1 MLIRLLAALLLLSPA
16 IHAAQKS
23 LHMPIG
29 DPARKD
35 REAKIVLD
43 AVTDTATGE
52 FITPREMT
60 ARLSGKELIF
70 LGESHTSMDFHRVQL
85 RVVQELH
92 RAGKKVL
99 IGLEM
104 FPYTEQKYLDDW
116 SRGFLTEEGF
126 LQLAQWYKNW
136 GYHWNYYR
144 DIFLFARDN
153 RLPMYAVNTPR
164 EVVSAVRKKGFQNL
178 TPEEAAH
185 IPQKIDT
192 SNPDHF
198 ALFKAFFEEESGMHG
213 MMNDQMA
220 KSMFDAQCT
229 WDATM
234 AYNSVKALE
243 QHRDKDTVMVVLIG
257 SGHVAYGL
265 GLERQAAQ
273 WFEGKMASVIP
284 IQVIDDKDRP
294 VESIQSS
301 YANFIWGLPQEKE
314 SLYPDTG
321 ISTGEIPGDTRRK
334 VLNIAKDSPAEAAGI
349 KQGDILVSMDG
360 TGVND
365 REALNRKLS
374 EKRWGD
380 AIDYVLMRDGKEM
393 NVKILLRRST
403 KKEK

>member
-1 MLIRLLAALLLLSPA
+1 MRIRLVAALILCVPFLQA
-16 IHAAQKS
+16 QQKS
-23 LHMPIG
+23 LRMPIG
-29 DPARKD
+29 DAARKD
-35 REAKIVLD
+35 KEVKLILD

-52 FITPREMT
+52 TITPREM
-60 ARLSGKELIF
+60 ASRLAGKDLIF

-116 SRGFLTEEGF
+116 SRGYLTEEGF
-126 LQLAQWYKNW
+126 LQLSQWYKNW

-153 RLPMYAVNTPR
+153 HLRMYAVNTPR

-192 SNPDHF
+192 SNADHF
-198 ALFKAFFEEESGMHG
+198 SLFKAFFEEETGMHA

-234 AYNSVKALE
+234 AYNSVKALKE
-243 QHRDKDTVMVVLIG
+243 QRDKDTVMVVLIG

-273 WFEGKMASVIP
+273 WFDGKMASVIP
-284 IQVIDDKDRP
+284 IQVLDDKDRS
-294 VESIQSS
+294 VETVQAS
-301 YANFIWGLPQEKE
+301 YANFLWGLPQEKE
-314 SLYPDTG
+314 SLYPDLG
-321 ISTGEIPGDTRRK
+321 LSTGEIPGDTKRK
-334 VLNIAKDSPAEAAGI
+334 VLNVSKDTPAQAAGI
-349 KQGDILVSMDG
+349 KEGDVLVSMDG
-360 TGVND
+360 APVSD
-365 REALNRKLS
+365 REGYNRRLS

-380 AIDYVLMRDGKEM
+380 AVDFVLLRQDNEM
-393 NVKILLRRST
+393 NIRVFLRRSV